1 VVRVTDDVRLRA
13 ALSDRFGALVG
24 LLVVLALVG
33 GAFAYTTHVEPGTH
47 TEERTVSSWT
57 STAGYEHSATVT
69 RENGVFSVGRTLSDR
84 ALYFDAITP
93 TLDGALRYGYEAT
106 GDGELGVRSSS
117 TLVVR
122 AVGERDDREVVYW
135 RVSEPI
141 GRPTSGTIA
150 PGEQFSA
157 PFTTNV
163 SALKERVERIE
174 AELGGSP
181 GTPEAR
187 VLTRVRITGSVNGE
201 SVSRSREFATTLTLD
216 EEGTYRVLGDAETTR
231 STNTTERVVV
241 ENEYGTLRRV
251 GAPALLAL
259 SLLGLVGLAGARYT
273 GRLTV
278 TDAERER
285 LAFDRARAEFDDWI
299 TPADV
304 DAPADPVR
312 VHTLEGLVDLAID
325 TDERVLEDPAS
336 ERYYVLDETA
346 YAYEAPPPVGPRSDA
361 GEGPGGE
368 DGDESP
374 EA

>member
-1 VVRVTDDVRLRA
+1 MTDDVRLRA

-150 PGEQFSA
+150 PGGQFSA

-187 VLTRVRITGSVNGE
+187 VLTRVRIKGSVNGE

-241 ENEYGTLRRV
+241 ENEYGALRRV

-259 SLLGLVGLAGARYT
+259 SLLGLVGLVGARYT